1 MEWQSLIG
9 YLAASLTTLSFLPQA
24 IKVITT
30 RNTQGIS
37 GLMYVMFVCGLV
49 LWLIYGL
56 LIEDTAVSMAN
67 FLTLLF
73 ALPILVIKYRRSVSA
88 LRPFSTA
95 DCASPLTRGPLLT
108 HRAGRRTCPA
118 GYPTGHPACQGSH
131 PHLVP
136 LPAPPTIRSVH
147 TLR

>member
-1 MEWQSLIG
+1 MEWHSWIG
-9 YLAASLTTLSFLPQA
+9 YLAATLTTLSLLPQA

-49 LWLIYGL
+49 LWLAYGL

-73 ALPILVIKYRRSVSA
+73 ALPILVIKYRSR
-88 LRPFSTA
+88 
-95 DCASPLTRGPLLT
+95 
-108 HRAGRRTCPA
+108 
-118 GYPTGHPACQGSH
+118 
-131 PHLVP
+131 
-136 LPAPPTIRSVH
+136 
-147 TLR
+147 

>member
-1 MEWQSLIG
+1 MEWHSLIG
-9 YLAASLTTLSFLPQA
+9 YLAASLTTLFFLPQA

-73 ALPILVIKYRRSVSA
+73 ALPILVIKYRSR
-88 LRPFSTA
+88 
-95 DCASPLTRGPLLT
+95 
-108 HRAGRRTCPA
+108 
-118 GYPTGHPACQGSH
+118 
-131 PHLVP
+131 
-136 LPAPPTIRSVH
+136 
-147 TLR
+147 

>member
-1 MEWQSLIG
+1 MEWISLIG

-49 LWLIYGL
+49 MWLIYGL

-67 FLTLLF
+67 FLTLVF
-73 ALPILVIKYRRSVSA
+73 ALPIMVIKYRR
-88 LRPFSTA
+88 
-95 DCASPLTRGPLLT
+95 G
-108 HRAGRRTCPA
+108 
-118 GYPTGHPACQGSH
+118 
-131 PHLVP
+131 
-136 LPAPPTIRSVH
+136 
-147 TLR
+147 

>member
-1 MEWQSLIG
+1 
-9 YLAASLTTLSFLPQA
+9 LPQA

-49 LWLIYGL
+49 LWLAYGL

-73 ALPILVIKYRRSVSA
+73 ALPILVIKYRSR
-88 LRPFSTA
+88 
-95 DCASPLTRGPLLT
+95 
-108 HRAGRRTCPA
+108 
-118 GYPTGHPACQGSH
+118 
-131 PHLVP
+131 
-136 LPAPPTIRSVH
+136 
-147 TLR
+147 

>member
-24 IKVITT
+24 IKVIAT

-73 ALPILVIKYRRSVSA
+73 ALPILVIKYRSR
-88 LRPFSTA
+88 
-95 DCASPLTRGPLLT
+95 
-108 HRAGRRTCPA
+108 
-118 GYPTGHPACQGSH
+118 
-131 PHLVP
+131 
-136 LPAPPTIRSVH
+136 
-147 TLR
+147 